1 MVAIL
6 LNELAATKNIEQ
18 YSKETTKEEQRERER
33 IIVMSFLG
41 LNSNKGS

>member
-6 LNELAATKNIEQ
+6 LNELAATKNMEQ
-18 YSKETTKEEQRERER
+18 YSKETTEEQRERES
-33 IIVMSFLG
+33 IIAMSFLG